1 LTGSLTAI
9 LGCDYGARRI
19 GLAVAHPGTGVALGI
34 DTLEA
39 NTPEEAAR
47 RVAAAAA
54 EREVG
59 EIVVGLPLTSRGER
73 GQQAEATEVFVEALR
88 RHFAGPIHLWDERL
102 TSVQSE
108 RAMAEMGEGRRG
120 RKGTVDRIA
129 ATLLL
134 QSYLDSRNR
143 TSPPE

>member
-1 LTGSLTAI
+1 MTGASRAI
-9 LGCDYGARRI
+9 LGCDYGGRRT
-19 GLAVAHPGTGVALGI
+19 GLAVCPAGVGVALGI
-34 DTLEA
+34 ETVEA

-47 RVAAAAA
+47 RVAAVAV
-54 EREVG
+54 EREAG

-73 GQQAEATEVFVEALR
+73 GEQARATEVFVEALR

-108 RAMAEMGEGRRG
+108 RAMTEMGDGRRG
-120 RKGTVDRIA
+120 RKGQVDRMA

-134 QSYLDSRNR
+134 QSYLDSRPGR
-143 TSPPE
+143 SPSE